1 MIASF
6 SDEQLAHLQQI
17 AGNLPVEKRAA
28 FIEKPAEI
36 KGLRFHNAQCNVWLY
51 RNLKLRPYPPGRPCP
66 DRLTSR
72 RSTRCSTAS
81 TCRDDTRRASAE
93 QRRSWRRRPAHEDK
107 PRNRT
112 ENVSC
117 VSSRQTAI
125 SQSRRQFSRLVSLPM
140 VFPGRAWGKLVTS
153 NCRILLERVKGI
165 EPSS

>member
-112 ENVSC
+112 EYVSC
-117 VSSRQTAI
+117 VS
-125 SQSRRQFSRLVSLPM
+125 PDM
-140 VFPGRAWGKLVTS
+140 NPVFPEPRGALLIAM
-153 NCRILLERVKGI
+153 RILRR
-165 EPSS
+165 PSAETRP